1 MSSSPLFLNLASD
14 LLGETEAAREDG
26 LEELEGRLATAAAAA
41 EGEGF
46 ARVPKRRAF
55 LLKFLR
61 AGELSHILSHKKN
74 WPKNR

>member
-1 MSSSPLFLNLASD
+1 M
-14 LLGETEAAREDG
+14 
-26 LEELEGRLATAAAAA
+26 RLAAAAE

-61 AGELSHILSHKKN
+61 AGELSRLFPTKKFYL
-74 WPKNR
+74 NR

>member
-1 MSSSPLFLNLASD
+1 M
-14 LLGETEAAREDG
+14 
-26 LEELEGRLATAAAAA
+26 RLAAAAE